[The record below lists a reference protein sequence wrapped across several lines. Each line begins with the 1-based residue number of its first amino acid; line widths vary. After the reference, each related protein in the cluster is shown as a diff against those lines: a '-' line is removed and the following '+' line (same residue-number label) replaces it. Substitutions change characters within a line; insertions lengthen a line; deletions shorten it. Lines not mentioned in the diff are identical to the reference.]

1 MTEASLELARTTL
14 EKVLSGLGI
23 DPALVRSTDTD
34 DLVVYVLQRGSA
46 SVYVSLGV
54 ERGRGYVR
62 VSAPVVGLP
71 HDAETRAR
79 LYERLLHLNARG
91 LSNAAFGV
99 HDGVVVAVSE
109 RPLEG
114 LDGVE
119 LEQMVTHLGAVADT
133 FDDRLAA
140 EFGVQRASSR

>member
-1 MTEASLELARTTL
+1 VTEASLELARATL

-23 DPALVRSTDTD
+23 DPAVVRSTDTD

-46 SVYVSLGV
+46 SVYVSIGV

-71 HDAETRAR
+71 DDGEARTR

>member
-1 MTEASLELARTTL
+1 MTEASLELARATL

-23 DPALVRSTDTD
+23 DPAVVRSTDTD

-71 HDAETRAR
+71 HDVETRTR

-119 LEQMVTHLGAVADT
+119 LEQMVTHLAAVADT